1 MHFFTYNNK
10 IQMLVI
16 ILINAYLEFVYL
28 FIFVHV
34 SFLKVMFIIQSLLL
48 SKLNFIFEAIHYFFI
63 EVSRNNL

>member
-1 MHFFTYNNK
+1 
-10 IQMLVI
+10 MLVI

-34 SFLKVMFIIQSLLL
+34 SFPKVMFIIQSLLL
-48 SKLNFIFEAIHYFFI
+48 SKLNSIFEAIHYFFI